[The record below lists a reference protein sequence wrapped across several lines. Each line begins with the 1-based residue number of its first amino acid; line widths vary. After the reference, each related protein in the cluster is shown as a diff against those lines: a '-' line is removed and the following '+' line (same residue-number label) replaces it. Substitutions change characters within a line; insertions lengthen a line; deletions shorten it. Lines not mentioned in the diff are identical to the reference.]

1 MEDLEFTIKNKQILF
16 KFAILFTVA
25 SVALCLMVMLI
36 IIACRIYVKAP
47 FIWFIEVIPAV
58 ALAGSVLWLY
68 AYYKEGFFLKNG
80 EFRYVKLLNKDVV
93 IKVDTISCVYMRRL
107 GYSYKIEFMNKEGK
121 IIETIIDGDV
131 MTRDGKFLEMLEKL
145 NIEVK
150 KSDYGD
156 E

>member
-1 MEDLEFTIKNKQILF
+1 MKDLEFTIKNKQILF

-68 AYYKEGFFLKNG
+68 AYYKIG
-80 EFRYVKLLNKDVV
+80 RAHV
-93 IKVDTISCVYMRRL
+93 
-107 GYSYKIEFMNKEGK
+107 
-121 IIETIIDGDV
+121 
-131 MTRDGKFLEMLEKL
+131 
-145 NIEVK
+145 
-150 KSDYGD
+150 
-156 E
+156 